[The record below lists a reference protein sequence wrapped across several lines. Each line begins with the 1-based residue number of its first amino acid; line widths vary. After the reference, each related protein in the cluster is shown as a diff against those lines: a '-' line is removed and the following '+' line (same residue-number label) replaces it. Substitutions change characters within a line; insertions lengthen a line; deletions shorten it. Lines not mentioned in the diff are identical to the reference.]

1 MAKKLKI
8 PTSKKRE
15 KPQIFFFNKSDDT
28 QKTIGIKSHIELF
41 SNEEITVEGCRG
53 ILDYNEQYIKLRL
66 IKGGVI
72 LFGDTLLVTF
82 FENSTIRIKGK
93 ISALEF
99 CG

>member
-8 PTSKKRE
+8 PISKKRE
-15 KPQIFFFNKSDDT
+15 KPQMFFFHKEDDV
-28 QKTIGIKSHIELF
+28 QEKVIVKSHIELF
-41 SNEEITVEGCRG
+41 SNEEITVDGCRG

-72 LFGDTLLVTF
+72 LFGETLSVTF
-82 FENSTIRIKGK
+82 FENGAIRIKGK